1 MNCDQY
7 RQSLDPYLDVELEA
21 SVARELESH
30 AAGCPE
36 CAAQLEKKQRL
47 RQALRTMPVTPPDDG
62 FLDSV
67 VGQTVVNTHR
77 NATWFWSSAG
87 VGGAVAAGVIAW
99 LILVL
104 PGDLPTPDSVAELES
119 VAISL
124 NVEKTF
130 RLTFDSQ
137 SELQDA
143 TLTVRLPDG
152 IEVVGY
158 EGRGSVRWTTNVKSG
173 TNILKLP
180 LIVRSGDGGAVFA
193 QIEHEG
199 KQKSF
204 EFAVTVI

>member
-7 RQSLDPYLDVELEA
+7 RQSLDPYLDVELDA
-21 SVARELESH
+21 AVACEFETH
-30 AAGCPE
+30 AAGCPD
-36 CAAQLEKKQRL
+36 CAAELERKRRL
-47 RQALRTMPVTPPDDG
+47 RQALRAMPVTPPDEG

-67 VGQTVVNTHR
+67 VGQTVVSTHR

-87 VGGAVAAGVIAW
+87 VGSAVAAGVLAW
-99 LILVL
+99 LVLVL
-104 PGDLPTPDSVAELES
+104 PGDLPRTDSVAELES

-137 SELQDA
+137 NELQGA

-152 IEVVGY
+152 VEVVGY
-158 EGRGSVRWTTNVKSG
+158 EGRGSVRWKTDVKSG
-173 TNILKLP
+173 TNILELP
-180 LIVRSGDGGAVFA
+180 LIVRSGDGGAVLA
-193 QIEHEG
+193 QIEYQG

-204 EFAVTVI
+204 EFAVDVT

>member
-7 RQSLDPYLDVELEA
+7 RQCLESYLDAELEA
-21 SVARELESH
+21 SVARELETH
-30 AAGCPE
+30 AVGCTD
-36 CAAQLEKKQRL
+36 CADARDRKQQL
-47 RQALRTMPVTPPDDG
+47 RQALRSMPVTPPEDG

-67 VGQTVVNTHR
+67 VGQTVVRTHR
-77 NATWFWSSAG
+77 NEAWFWSSAG
-87 VGGAVAAGVIAW
+87 IGGAVAASVIGW
-99 LILVL
+99 FILAM
-104 PGDLPTPDSVAELES
+104 PANPPAPDSFAELET

-137 SELQDA
+137 RELQEA

-152 IEVVGY
+152 VEVVGY
-158 EGRGSVRWTTNVKSG
+158 EGRDSVRWTTHVKPG
-173 TNILKLP
+173 TNILELP
-180 LIVRSGDGGAVFA
+180 LIVRSGDGGEVLAR
-193 QIEHEG
+193 IEHEG